1 VTKTEIELPDDVD
14 ALRDLALRQHARLDA
29 QSHELLILREYI
41 RLLKQQRYGRSSETH
56 ESAQGLLFDEA
67 EVTVAAELPEPE
79 AAEIQVTAHT
89 RKPGGR
95 RPLPEWIERVDVV
108 HDVKEDQKRC
118 KEDGTALERIGEET
132 SEQLE
137 FIPAQLRV
145 LRHVRP
151 KYACPKCRTGVRIA
165 EMPKLPIPKSIASPT
180 LLAHVTVAKYADAL
194 PLYRQ
199 EEMFR
204 RMGIDLPR
212 ASLATWMV
220 KCGELIAPLIH
231 LLNEDLL
238 ESGLVQCDETQQQVL
253 KEPNRRAE
261 SQSYMWVRHAPERK
275 IVLFHYDVSRSAS
288 VPKELFEGYQGILQ
302 TDGYA
307 GYDSLGAQPGIVHVG
322 CWVHARRKF
331 DEALKAQ
338 RSGKKKSRS
347 PNESKARQGLAF
359 IQKLYQIERRIGDRP
374 PDERRT
380 LRQEFAKPVIDAL
393 KQWMRDAIPRVP
405 PKSLTGK
412 ALTYLSGQWSKLIR
426 VLDDGRIPLDT
437 NPVENAIR
445 PFVVGRK
452 NWLFSDS
459 VRGAHASASLYSLIQ
474 TAKLHGLEPFS
485 YLRHVYER
493 LPRAH
498 TLEQIDALLPAKVV
512 PSELPHPGQFSM
524 PDALA

>member
-1 VTKTEIELPDDVD
+1 MTKIAIELPDDVD
-14 ALRDLALRQHARLDA
+14 ALRDLALRQHARIDA

-67 EVTVAAELPEPE
+67 EVAAAELPEPE
-79 AAEIQVTAHT
+79 PAEIEVAAHT
-89 RKPGGR
+89 RKRGGR

-108 HDVKEDQKRC
+108 HDVKEEQKRC
-118 KEDGTALERIGEET
+118 EADGTTLERIGEEI

-231 LLNEDLL
+231 LLHEDLL

-275 IVLFHYDVSRSAS
+275 IVLFHYCR
-288 VPKELFEGYQGILQ
+288 
-302 TDGYA
+302 
-307 GYDSLGAQPGIVHVG
+307 
-322 CWVHARRKF
+322 W
-331 DEALKAQ
+331 
-338 RSGKKKSRS
+338 S
-347 PNESKARQGLAF
+347 PE
-359 IQKLYQIERRIGDRP
+359 
-374 PDERRT
+374 
-380 LRQEFAKPVIDAL
+380 
-393 KQWMRDAIPRVP
+393 
-405 PKSLTGK
+405 
-412 ALTYLSGQWSKLIR
+412 
-426 VLDDGRIPLDT
+426 
-437 NPVENAIR
+437 
-445 PFVVGRK
+445 
-452 NWLFSDS
+452 
-459 VRGAHASASLYSLIQ
+459 
-474 TAKLHGLEPFS
+474 TAKIW
-485 YLRHVYER
+485 
-493 LPRAH
+493 
-498 TLEQIDALLPAKVV
+498 T
-512 PSELPHPGQFSM
+512 
-524 PDALA
+524 